1 MGNGA
6 GSRIA
11 TFLIVLASSVA
22 ARPAPA
28 VEFNC
33 AKAFLKVDFVIC
45 RSAEGMKAIGELQAA
60 WDATYATT
68 APDRKALLVREQRE
82 WIRAYA
88 AECGV
93 PGTGAA
99 PQDPTRQTDVCVIDR
114 IQRRTVEL
122 RAVASGIPGQADGDQ
137 AAEAIALAPVPVASA
152 ASSQTDSFRE
162 LDLPYGPAS
171 PPEWRLAAVAHPRL
185 GWPARLQRL

>member
-1 MGNGA
+1 MRNGA

-11 TFLIVLASSVA
+11 TILIVLASSVA

-93 PGTGAA
+93 PGAGAA
-99 PQDPTRQTDVCVIDR
+99 PQDPTRQTDVCVVDR

-122 RAVASGIPGQADGDQ
+122 RAVAFRHSGAGRWWSSGGGYRPGASPRCVRG
-137 AAEAIALAPVPVASA
+137 VVANR
-152 ASSQTDSFRE
+152 FVRG
-162 LDLPYGPAS
+162 LDLPNGPAS
-171 PPEWRLAAVAHPRL
+171 PPERRPAAVAHPRL
-185 GWPARLQRL
+185 GWPARLQRP